1 MQFVISETFEFHR
14 QARRP
19 GNYFGLGVA
28 MAMAYAGWSQ
38 GWALMAIVLCGPF
51 LALVLVRLVLNAAEG
66 FRLTANG
73 VELYSEDRHRNIAW
87 RDIANVTIGGDGKG
101 GARCV
106 IHLRDDSADDLP
118 ATGGFS
124 PERLGQEFRARG
136 VPVWRVRPQ
145 TDPATQAYL
154 Q

>member
-1 MQFVISETFEFHR
+1 MQFVIAETFEFHR

-28 MAMAYAGWSQ
+28 MAMVYAGWSQ
-38 GWALMAIVLCGPF
+38 GWSLMAVVLCGPF
-51 LALVLVRLVLNAAEG
+51 LALILVRLVLNAAEG
-66 FRLTANG
+66 FRLTPNG

-87 RDIANVTIGGDGKG
+87 RDIANVTIAGDGTG

-106 IHLRDDSADDLP
+106 IHLRNDTADNLP
-118 ATGGFS
+118 ATNGFS

-136 VPVWRVRPQ
+136 VPVRRVQPQ
-145 TDPATQAYL
+145 TEPVTQVYS